1 MNSSSRSQWKN
12 SNLACL
18 KRKQK
23 WPLFQAVFI
32 TVFFSI
38 WYYNLMI
45 AGEVFEKDNL
55 IEAVIEWVKSEPFIL
70 IFLLAP
76 LVILVLFVRQ
86 FFTGRKICF
95 NVRDQMLR
103 FNSRTSLPFEQIK
116 SVLIRHRKDKSGR
129 LLPGS
134 GLILVTKQ
142 GRGITLLRSTDHSA
156 LSMLASEIAAILH
169 VNIDYQ

>member
-1 MNSSSRSQWKN
+1 M
-12 SNLACL
+12 
-18 KRKQK
+18 
-23 WPLFQAVFI
+23 
-32 TVFFSI
+32 
-38 WYYNLMI
+38 
-45 AGEVFEKDNL
+45 FEKDNL